1 MVFASCWTASEGE
14 MIELWS
20 LYTNLNG
27 VRVGLPIKM
36 FPFTDLAHSDSGELN
51 QKQISWGDLTADQ
64 KQKLMLRRRRS
75 ASPSP
80 RGQPKELYYALNEIW
95 GPEPIIY
102 VDPSQREVRV
112 FDTEKRTYD
121 VSELGLRKNSVW
133 GFEMEVRFQLIAIRS
148 DAASRI
154 DPEIA
159 QWRKQNKLDLP
170 LEIFT
175 PRGFK
180 DWPVASEYLYVPLS
194 DSALTQIEITLA
206 PRAEEAQRILVSALC
221 QDCLGYLPPIRQ
233 SDVNLR
239 RSG

>member
-1 MVFASCWTASEGE
+1 MSE
-14 MIELWS
+14 M
-20 LYTNLNG
+20 
-27 VRVGLPIKM
+27 
-36 FPFTDLAHSDSGELN
+36 
-51 QKQISWGDLTADQ
+51 
-64 KQKLMLRRRRS
+64 
-75 ASPSP
+75 
-80 RGQPKELYYALNEIW
+80 
-95 GPEPIIY
+95 
-102 VDPSQREVRV
+102 
-112 FDTEKRTYD
+112 
-121 VSELGLRKNSVW
+121 GLRKNSVW
-133 GFEMEVRFQLIAIRS
+133 GFEREVRFRLIAIRS

-154 DPEIA
+154 DPDIA

-180 DWPVASEYLYVPLS
+180 DWPVVSEYLYVPLS